1 MGRKAIGCELKPT
14 YYRQAV
20 ANLMMGEVPKATTK
34 TLFSAEHFDGD
45 DSELMDVDEDDEV
58 DESESEP
65 NDD

>member
-14 YYRQAV
+14 YDRQAV
-20 ANLMMGEVPKATTK
+20 VILMMGEVPKATTK